1 MNKLKKY
8 WAIAKINF
16 KQTGVYISALI
27 LYLMMI
33 ADIIVDF
40 YLEESTG
47 VLPSNMLYII
57 PVLVPIFI
65 ASTNYSKFMNLG
77 IKKKTFFFGCI
88 INYVVFALFISL
100 LSTIEALA
108 IPEIQA
114 KFGGHITGI
123 SFGLG
128 WNSSVINAFFSEFTF
143 ILFIEVLI
151 HTLTFMQTKWYGW
164 VTDFYILIVLCV
176 FLPIKPLRLS
186 VKFFF
191 NWLLLANP
199 AIVHIAICLIVTAL
213 IYASNLIYLRNRNSQ

>member
-33 ADIIVDF
+33 SNIIVCF
-40 YLEESTG
+40 YLEESTAL
-47 VLPSNMLYII
+47 LPSNFLYII
-57 PVLVPIFI
+57 PLLVPILI

-88 INYVVFALFISL
+88 INYVVFALIISL
-100 LSTIEALA
+100 LSTIETFT
-108 IPEIQA
+108 IPTIQSR
-114 KFGGHITGI
+114 FGGHITGI
-123 SFGLG
+123 SFGFG
-128 WNSSVINAFFSEFTF
+128 WDNSVINVFFSEFAF
-143 ILFIEVLI
+143 ILFIEILV
-151 HTLTFMQTKWYGW
+151 HTITFMQTKWYGW

-191 NWLLLANP
+191 NWMLISSP
-199 AIVHIAICLIVTAL
+199 AIVHILICLIVTAL
-213 IYASNLIYLRNRNSQ
+213 IYASNLIYLKNRNNQ